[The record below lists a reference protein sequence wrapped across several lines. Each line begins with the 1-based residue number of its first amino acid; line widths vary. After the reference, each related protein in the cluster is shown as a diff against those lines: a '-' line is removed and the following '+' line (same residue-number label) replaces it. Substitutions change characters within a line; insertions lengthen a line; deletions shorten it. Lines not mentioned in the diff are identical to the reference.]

1 MASAAL
7 IDEVAWPLRAAS
19 VQRMLSTR
27 SWRARRVTD
36 ARFAASRPPVAPMT
50 APAALAAAATA
61 RSFSA
66 DSVSMAGDADA
77 RREAFSG
84 AKFFG
89 RVLSL
94 AKQHWRCMQ
103 GGRKWDTCTGDG
115 VATRLWTGSG

>member
-1 MASAAL
+1 MASAVL

-61 RSFSA
+61 RSL
-66 DSVSMAGDADA
+66 AGDADA
-77 RREAFSG
+77 RREAFLG